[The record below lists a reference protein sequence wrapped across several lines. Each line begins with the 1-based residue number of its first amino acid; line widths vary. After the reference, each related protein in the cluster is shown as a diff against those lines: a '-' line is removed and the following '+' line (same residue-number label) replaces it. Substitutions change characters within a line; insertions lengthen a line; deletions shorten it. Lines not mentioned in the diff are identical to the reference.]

1 MPLPPIGSTP
11 PGFTLPNKDGMPVSL
26 ADYAGRK
33 VLIWFFPRAYGKSC
47 TLQATSFRDHMPD
60 FAGSDAVVLGI
71 TTSTSDDLRTWSQEV
86 GLTTELL
93 SDADHA
99 VSSAYGAFEDPDQER
114 PKRVSILIGSDGKVA
129 KTYTVAD
136 APGHPVEALKDL
148 VQIA

>member
-1 MPLPPIGSTP
+1 
-11 PGFTLPNKDGMPVSL
+11 MPVSL

-33 VLIWFFPRAYGKSC
+33 VLIWFFPRAYGKGC
-47 TLQATSFRDHMPD
+47 TLQAASFRDHMPD
-60 FAGSDAVVLGI
+60 FAGTDTVVLGI
-71 TTSTSDDLRTWSQEV
+71 TTSSSDDLRSWSQEI

-129 KTYTVAD
+129 KTYRVED
-136 APGHPVEALKDL
+136 APGHPATALKDL
-148 VQIA
+148 SHIA